1 MTILISVLTTLAIVA
16 ILNRG
21 RNKKPALRQIR
32 YSQSTIYGL
41 VKNTLPTNAEFKN
54 RKPSQSQL
62 NMQEKLVRIIT
73 APDGKSYWVKDN
85 KFYWARIED
94 GQFHPSLGK
103 EIDTTDMSKQELDKL
118 LIILDKLKQRN

>member
-16 ILNRG
+16 IINRK
-21 RNKKPALRQIR
+21 RSKRSSLRQIR

-41 VKNTLPTNAEFKN
+41 VKNTMPTNSELKN

-62 NMQEKLVRIIT
+62 NMQEKLVRIVT

-85 KFYWARIED
+85 KFYWAQIEGSEFD
-94 GQFHPSLGK
+94 PSLGK
-103 EIDTTDMSKQELDKL
+103 EIDTTEMSKQDIDKL